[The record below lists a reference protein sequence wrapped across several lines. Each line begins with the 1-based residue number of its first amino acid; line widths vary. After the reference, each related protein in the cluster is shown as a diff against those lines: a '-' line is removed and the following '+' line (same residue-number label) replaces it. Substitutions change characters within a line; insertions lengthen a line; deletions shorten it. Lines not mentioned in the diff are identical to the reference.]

1 MGKGVGA
8 MTRMSCEEA
17 IRQFFAYLD
26 HALSGEPLVALEAHL
41 QDCLDC
47 CDRLQFTRRLDSAV
61 KARLAEGGVPEG
73 VEDRLRERLA
83 KVGIEAAES

>member
-1 MGKGVGA
+1 

-26 HALSGEPLVALEAHL
+26 RSLSGEPLEALEAHL

-47 CDRLQFTRRLDSAV
+47 CDRLQFSRRLDGAL
-61 KARLAEGGVPEG
+61 KARLAVGGIPEG
-73 VEDRLRERLA
+73 VEDRVRERLT
-83 KVGIEAAES
+83 KLRIEATKS

>member
-1 MGKGVGA
+1 

-26 HALSGEPLVALEAHL
+26 HALSGEPLEALEAHL

-47 CDRLQFTRRLDSAV
+47 CDRLQFNRRLDSAV
-61 KARLAEGGVPEG
+61 KARLADGGVPAG

-83 KVGIEAAES
+83 KLGLEAAES